1 MRPDARM
8 CGKGEREGCRRSLVR
23 REEANRWKAGGGR
36 VTQRTFQ
43 GGGPQTRNWEG
54 RIKTQVREM
63 KNRQPRVGGN
73 VGSMKGQPQQ
83 MK

>member
-1 MRPDARM
+1 MQECVGRERGKAVGEVWCAGKRPTD
-8 CGKGEREGCRRSLVR
+8 GKP
-23 REEANRWKAGGGR
+23 AAA